1 MPRKCWGEILILFR
15 CLTYV
20 PFLSRMR
27 AVFYGEVILG
37 VLSHT
42 WEDNIRM
49 SLYAAGQKGMD
60 RIWLSEVL

>member
-1 MPRKCWGEILILFR
+1 
-15 CLTYV
+15 
-20 PFLSRMR
+20 MR